1 MCGPEFAAPA
11 LFVRRKMSK
20 GKSSR
25 WIRLAI
31 ILLAVALVVI
41 VAVIIWKQF
50 EYRAS
55 ETFYESLRGAL

>member
-1 MCGPEFAAPA
+1 
-11 LFVRRKMSK
+11 MSK
-20 GKSSR
+20 RKSGR
-25 WIRLAI
+25 RIRLAI
-31 ILLAVALVVI
+31 ILLAVVLAAV